1 MSMDRRKFV
10 GYVSDANGDEVNIT
24 ADPGG
29 MSLRVYSDEETK
41 AVVISL
47 TPLEAKQLASDL
59 TDLACDAQ
67 RMGAKS

>member
-1 MSMDRRKFV
+1 MSMDRIKRV
-10 GYVSDANGDEVNIT
+10 NYVADESGDEIGIG

-29 MSLRVYSDEETK
+29 VTLRVYCDEETK
-41 AVVISL
+41 AVAINL